1 MATNL
6 TAEGK
11 GRRQK
16 RPPPAFE
23 AVKGGQ
29 FLGKED
35 GRIGEKQNRRRALP
49 VPLHLQCEVRDNG
62 TQLLGL
68 GGIAWKV
75 PERITCMR

>member
-16 RPPPAFE
+16 RPPPAFK

-29 FLGKED
+29 FLGQED
-35 GRIGEKQNRRRALP
+35 GRSGRSKTVADTKPTRIDGNRKL
-49 VPLHLQCEVRDNG
+49 
-62 TQLLGL
+62 
-68 GGIAWKV
+68 
-75 PERITCMR
+75 

>member
-1 MATNL
+1 VAANL

-16 RPPPAFE
+16 RPPRAFE

-35 GRIGEKQNRRRALP
+35 GRSARSKTVADTKPTRIDGNRKL
-49 VPLHLQCEVRDNG
+49 
-62 TQLLGL
+62 
-68 GGIAWKV
+68 
-75 PERITCMR
+75 